1 MINNSNK
8 LNWNLMKNNSMQQK
22 KIYRGINN
30 LRTFLDLTGYWL
42 SEVLKVEG
50 CGNMIGRLFTNNTEI
65 IDVCKTTNRGVLG
78 SMNDMVTQFRFYF
91 SEYQLFHYIII
102 IIL

>member
-30 LRTFLDLTGYWL
+30 LR
-42 SEVLKVEG
+42 KVKKNLE
-50 CGNMIGRLFTNNTEI
+50 CRI
-65 IDVCKTTNRGVLG
+65 
-78 SMNDMVTQFRFYF
+78 
-91 SEYQLFHYIII
+91 
-102 IIL
+102 